1 MSDSLTE
8 TLKSSNTSCSVE
20 QISYSHTMLEIF
32 LEFFLYVVDLV
43 IRRDDFNTK
52 GQNRF
57 ISLAFN
63 LFISKKRH
71 PETFHLHTIE
81 HHVFVIDKQCF
92 LPLLYQTKGSK
103 PE

>member
-43 IRRDDFNTK
+43 I
-52 GQNRF
+52 
-57 ISLAFN
+57 
-63 LFISKKRH
+63 SKKRH